1 MPYPRFDIRLYMTC
15 LDMLFSRLHTTLP
28 KRSNAMKKEILLVG
42 LALALG
48 GTVAPAWA
56 LFETDRALSEKAT
69 VSMIDALKT
78 AEQARPGKPVEVNMG
93 KDDGRVVYKIEI
105 IDGKNTHKVYVDAMT
120 GKVHEIK

>member
-1 MPYPRFDIRLYMTC
+1 
-15 LDMLFSRLHTTLP
+15 
-28 KRSNAMKKEILLVG
+28 MKKEVVSVG
-42 LALALG
+42 LALMLG

-56 LFETDRALSEKAT
+56 LFETDRALSEKAS
-69 VSMIDALKT
+69 VSMVEAIKT

>member
-1 MPYPRFDIRLYMTC
+1 
-15 LDMLFSRLHTTLP
+15 
-28 KRSNAMKKEILLVG
+28 MKKEILSVG
-42 LALALG
+42 LALVLG
-48 GTVAPAWA
+48 GTVVPAWA

-105 IDGKNTHKVYVDAMT
+105 IDGKSTHKVYVDAMT

>member
-1 MPYPRFDIRLYMTC
+1 
-15 LDMLFSRLHTTLP
+15 
-28 KRSNAMKKEILLVG
+28 MKKDILVVG
-42 LALALG
+42 LALVLG
-48 GTVAPAWA
+48 GTVAPSWA

-105 IDGKNTHKVYVDAMT
+105 IDGKSTHKVYVDAMT